1 MDYWIS
7 VDDQRHGP
15 YSAEQLFAMLRSGQV
30 PANAMVY
37 DPGKDPHWV
46 PASTL
51 LTAPLSP
58 GREPT
63 KTNGAAIASLILG
76 ILGLLLAVLIVG
88 LPLALIAVILGFI
101 ALSSIGKSQQTATP
115 QSGKGMAV
123 AGLVTGGLGL
133 VMGAVLVV
141 AIAIPTYLNERNEAL
156 NGRNEALSAA
166 VQTDL
171 RNAAVAQE
179 TYFTTNQTY
188 TVNLDNLQSL
198 GFVPSPGVTIRIV
211 TAGPSSYCMEGSASE
226 SATFR
231 YDSSSGLAEGTC

>member
-58 GREPT
+58 GREPS

-156 NGRNEALSAA
+156 SAA
-166 VQTDL
+166 VQADL
-171 RNAAVAQE
+171 RNAAVAEE

-198 GFVPSPGVTIRIV
+198 GFVPSPGTTIRIV
-211 TAGPSSYCMEGSASE
+211 TAGPSSYCMEGSASD

>member
-1 MDYWIS
+1 MTCHGLLDLSRRPKTWPLLGGAAL
-7 VDDQRHGP
+7 RH
-15 YSAEQLFAMLRSGQV
+15 AALRSGPRECDGVRPRQGPPLGAGIH
-30 PANAMVY
+30 PA
-37 DPGKDPHWV
+37 DG
-46 PASTL
+46 T
-51 LTAPLSP
+51 LSP
-58 GREPT
+58 GREPS

-156 NGRNEALSAA
+156 SAA
-166 VQTDL
+166 VQADL
-171 RNAAVAQE
+171 RNAAVAEE

-198 GFVPSPGVTIRIV
+198 GFVPSPGTTIRIV
-211 TAGPSSYCMEGSASE
+211 TAGPSSYCMEGSASD